1 MLKRVEETMFA
12 LCFPRRV
19 PRRESQSK
27 GGQPASWRSR
37 HGSWTRQPKSFVRAQ
52 TLPVRCGVALLRSV
66 KGPRLRRRPG
76 WEDKAEVP
84 RDWSSVR

>member
-1 MLKRVEETMFA
+1 MLKWVEETMFA

-37 HGSWTRQPKSFVRAQ
+37 HGSWTTHLSMLSVPRRC
-52 TLPVRCGVALLRSV
+52 LWRCGVAVGER
-66 KGPRLRRRPG
+66 
-76 WEDKAEVP
+76 
-84 RDWSSVR
+84 